1 MEPALNPYAP
11 GSGLQ
16 PPALVG
22 RETEIDAFDLLIAR
36 SRAGRHSRG
45 LVLHGLRGVGKTV
58 LLNTFRSQA
67 ERAEWLL
74 VDIEAQ
80 ASESGREAARRTL
93 GREISLA
100 ARRLYRGRG
109 MSEAVHH
116 ALGTIRSFSA
126 RLGDIGFEVGVEP
139 AKGRADSGRIDVDLL
154 ELVED
159 LVPALHERQIAFGL
173 FIDEMQ
179 DLDDELMTAIVAVQ
193 HRAGQREWPFY
204 VTGAGLPTLPST
216 LSAARSYAER
226 LFNYREIGPLNDTA
240 ARRALVDP
248 ARVLGAA
255 YDEEA
260 ADLLVASSR
269 GYPYFLQTYGQAAW
283 DLGIGRRITLDDAR
297 GALARGNEDLDMG
310 FFPARWDRATPAE
323 RNYLAAM
330 AIDAGAPS
338 STSLLAERLGAKPS
352 RVSPTRQSLIE
363 KGIIYA
369 PDRGLVAFTVPVM
382 DEFVRRRQ
390 QG

>member
-1 MEPALNPYAP
+1 M
-11 GSGLQ
+11 
-16 PPALVG
+16 
-22 RETEIDAFDLLIAR
+22 
-36 SRAGRHSRG
+36 
-45 LVLHGLRGVGKTV
+45 GKTV
-58 LLNTFRSQA
+58 LLNSFRSLA
-67 ERAEWLL
+67 ERADWLL

-80 ASESGREAARRTL
+80 ASEAGKEAVRRKL

-100 ARRLYRGRG
+100 ARRLYRGHG
-109 MSEAVHH
+109 LSDAVKR

-126 RLGDIGFEVGVEP
+126 ELGGVGFEISIEP
-139 AKGRADSGRIDVDLL
+139 AEGRADSGRIDVDFL

-159 LVPALHERQIAFGL
+159 LVPALRERQVAFGV

-179 DLDDELMTAIVAVQ
+179 DLDSELMAAVIAVQ

-226 LFNYREIGPLNDTA
+226 LFNYREIGPLNDHA
-240 ARRALVDP
+240 ARQALVEP
-248 ARVLGAA
+248 ARVLGAT
-255 YDEEA
+255 YDEDA
-260 ADLLVASSR
+260 ADLLVRSSR

-283 DLGIGRRITLDDAR
+283 DLGIGRTITINDAR
-297 GALARGNEDLDMG
+297 GALARGNEELDMG

-323 RNYLAAM
+323 RIYLAAM
-330 AIDAGAPS
+330 AADNGAPS
-338 STSLLAERLGAKPS
+338 STSELAERLAVKARS
-352 RVSPTRQSLIE
+352 LSPARQSLIE

-382 DEFVRRRQ
+382 DEFVRRRRVE
-390 QG
+390 

>member
-22 RETEIDAFDLLIAR
+22 RESEINAFDLLVAR

-58 LLNTFRSQA
+58 LLNRFRSQA

-80 ASESGREAARRTL
+80 SSAAGKEAVRRKL

-109 MSEAVHH
+109 TSEAVRR

-126 RLGDIGFEVGVEP
+126 ELGGVGFEIAVEP
-139 AKGRADSGRIDVDLL
+139 AEGRADSGRIDVDLL

-159 LVPALHERQIAFGL
+159 LVPALHERQIAFGV

-179 DLDDELMTAIVAVQ
+179 DLDTDLMAAIVAVQ

-226 LFNYREIGPLNDTA
+226 LFNYREIGPLDDSA
-240 ARRALVDP
+240 ARQALIDP
-248 ARVLGAA
+248 ARVLGASYETDA
-255 YDEEA
+255 S
-260 ADLLVASSR
+260 DLLVRSSR

-283 DLGIGRRITLDDAR
+283 DLAIGRTITLDDAR
-297 GALARGNEDLDMG
+297 EALLRGNEELDMG

-323 RNYLAAM
+323 RNYLTAM
-330 AIDAGAPS
+330 SADLGAPS
-338 STSLLAERLGAKPS
+338 STATLADRLGMKT
-352 RVSPTRQSLIE
+352 RNLSPARQSLIE
-363 KGIIYA
+363 KGIIYS

-382 DEFVRRRQ
+382 DEFVRRRSE
-390 QG
+390 